1 MTTKFQ
7 YYTKTQGNKE
17 VLLFDKLFKDVRGDY
32 YLVEVNVLDGWMTQN
47 NNYKFSTLKEAT
59 KKYNS
64 IVKRV
69 KK

>member
-32 YLVEVNVLDGWMTQN
+32 YLVEVNVVDGWMTQN